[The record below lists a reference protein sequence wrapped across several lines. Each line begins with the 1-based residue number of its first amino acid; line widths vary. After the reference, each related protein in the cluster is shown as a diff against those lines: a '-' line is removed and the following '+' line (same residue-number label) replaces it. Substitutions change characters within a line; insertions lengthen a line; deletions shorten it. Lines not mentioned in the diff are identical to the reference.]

1 MAAFPHHSLREFI
14 TDLDERGRLTHNPT
28 PVNLRGEVAA
38 ISRKIALTDGPAVLH
53 EQVIGYPGWRVFT
66 DGLAT
71 RERQEWALGVGP
83 GETAAHVSDFLA
95 DGHKVKP
102 KLVDDGPCKEIK
114 LFGDDIDLVR
124 LPICYT
130 GEFDIPPFISA
141 GISNAKDPETGWQNT
156 AVRRFQL
163 KGRRLL
169 NHLLLPFQ
177 QEGMIFQKW
186 RKRGQPMPL
195 SIVVGTDPLYYLASQ
210 LPAPPQVDE
219 MDYWGALTGEPLEVV
234 KSETNDILVPATAE
248 IVIEGEVD
256 LDERRLEGPY
266 SEFTGY
272 YSGVR
277 YFPVIRVKAVTMR
290 RDPIY
295 QNIYN
300 AQEPAEGP
308 SIGYLMSEIEIY
320 RQVKAMIPEIRSV
333 RILSGWGLVLAVSVD
348 KQAVRQKSGLVRKIF
363 MAIKAVPASIFVK
376 NVIVVDDDIDLRNTA
391 HILWAMGVKFQGAK
405 DILVI
410 DDAPGCI
417 LDPSE
422 PWLQHGTGYTSIT
435 LFDCTEKPPP
445 YDEPYKRGLS
455 VPPASVIRQVDEHWR
470 EYGFV

>member
-1 MAAFPHHSLREFI
+1 MSGFPFHSLREFI
-14 TDLDERGRLTHNPT
+14 AYLDSQGRLVRNS
-28 PVNLRGEVAA
+28 VEVDLRGEVAA
-38 ISRKIALTDGPAVLH
+38 ISRKIGLTDGPAVLH
-53 EQVIGYPGWRVFT
+53 ESIKGYPGWQLFT
-66 DGLAT
+66 DGLTT
-71 RERQEWALGVGP
+71 RERQAWALGVEP
-83 GETAAHVSDFLA
+83 GEIGGRVSRFLA
-95 DGHKVKP
+95 DGHKMKP
-102 KLVDDGPCKEIK
+102 RIVDDGPCKEIK
-114 LFGDDIDLVR
+114 LLGHHVDLIR
-124 LPICYT
+124 LPVAYT
-130 GEFDIPPFISA
+130 GEFDVPPFISA

-163 KGRRLL
+163 KGRQLL

-186 RKRGQPMPL
+186 RKLGKPMPL

-219 MDYWGALTGEPLEVV
+219 QDYWGALTGEPLEVV
-234 KSETNDILVPATAE
+234 RSETNDILVPATAE

-290 RDPIY
+290 RDCIY

-300 AQEPAEGP
+300 AQEPAEGGN
-308 SIGYLMSEIEIY
+308 IGYLMTEIELH
-320 RQVKAMIPEIRSV
+320 RQVKAIIPELREI
-333 RILSGWGLVLAVSVD
+333 RILSCWGLVLAVSID
-348 KQAVRQKSGLVRKIF
+348 KQAVRQKAGIVKKLF
-363 MAIKAVPASIFVK
+363 MAIKSAPASQFVK
-376 NVIVVDDDIDLRNTA
+376 TVIVVDDDIDLRNVQ
-391 HILWAMGVKFQGAK
+391 HILWAMGTKFQGSK
-405 DILVI
+405 DITVI
-410 DDAPGCI
+410 DGAPGCI

-422 PWLQHGTGYTSIT
+422 PWIQRGVGYTSIT
-435 LFDCTEKPPP
+435 LLDCTEKLPP

-455 VPPASVIRQVDEHWR
+455 IPPLDAIRRVDERWR
-470 EYGFV
+470 DYGFA